1 MKIFFIFWTLG
12 AGGGNFGVVTSFVL
26 QTHRPRSPNM
36 LVGEYCW
43 EPFDP
48 VIEELWTFWL
58 EQWDKWPDWMDI
70 EPAWLLIAPES
81 VAAETV
87 RASRQANG
95 SSENNDPRM
104 FCFTVVC
111 NGDPDTECAPYVN
124 PIAAKY
130 PPVINSVLPQPFM
143 QQLANVDV
151 TDAQEGFL
159 YLTSGILPPGALT
172 TEVIAQLVDALENA
186 PSDRNL
192 VLFHAGGGQISQVT
206 PTSTAFVHRDLELVI
221 QIKGIWEDAAD
232 EEENIAWVKS
242 TRALVEPLLSGSYI
256 NYIDPLLADWQ
267 DAYYGEN
274 YARLLDIK
282 HALDPDNFFR
292 FNQSVGSF

>member
-1 MKIFFIFWTLG
+1 
-12 AGGGNFGVVTSFVL
+12 
-26 QTHRPRSPNM
+26 M

-48 VIEELWTFWL
+48 AIAELWTFWL
-58 EQWDKWPDWMDI
+58 DQWGKWPSWMDI

-81 VAAETV
+81 GAAETV
-87 RASRQANG
+87 RASRQAASLLEG
-95 SSENNDPRM
+95 EEQNNDPRM

-130 PPVINSVLPQPFM
+130 PPVINSVRPQPFM
-143 QQLANVDV
+143 EWQLANVDV

-159 YLTSGILPPGALT
+159 YLTSGVLPPGALT
-172 TEVIAQLVDALENA
+172 AEVLALLVDALQHA

-221 QIKGIWEDAAD
+221 QIKGIWEHAAD
-232 EEENIAWVKS
+232 EEENIAWVQS

-256 NYIDPLLADWQ
+256 NYIDPLLANWQ
-267 DAYYGEN
+267 EAYYGEN
-274 YARLLDIK
+274 YARLLQTK
-282 HALDPDNFFR
+282 RALDPDNFFR
-292 FNQSVGSF
+292 FNQSIGSL